1 MCFIWNSLYRFL
13 GIIHFPT
20 TSFQHQSNCLA
31 ERFYC
36 RLKMSLR
43 ALLSGADWFQ
53 YVSLVLVSL
62 HSVPR
67 EDSAMLAFEA
77 IFGSLLVH
85 NQDFHH
91 KSLAVLNEIQVRLM
105 LSNKKHGIM
114 SLTLILESIICS
126 DPPCKDGISQFTTV
140 PFKP

>member
-1 MCFIWNSLYRFL
+1 
-13 GIIHFPT
+13 
-20 TSFQHQSNCLA
+20 
-31 ERFYC
+31 
-36 RLKMSLR
+36 MSLR

-77 IFGSLLVH
+77 IFGSPLVH

-126 DPPCKDGISQFTTV
+126 DPLCKDGISQFTTV